1 MKYYYGGMHLTQPLP
16 IYCVLVVFEYGAPY
30 YILWLVE
37 SSAYPQYY
45 FTVDVNL
52 HI

>member
-37 SSAYPQYY
+37 SSEYPHIKIS
-45 FTVDVNL
+45 DMKEVN
-52 HI
+52 